1 MKKVGVLFFLMAFL
15 MSCSKEKQPI
25 AYGEDSCDFCKMTIV
40 DKIHGAEIVT
50 DKGKVYKFD
59 ATECMLDFEADM
71 DKEKVGQFYTNHY
84 LNPEELI
91 LANKA
96 SFLISKN
103 IPSPMGEFITAFPS
117 KKEAEKVQAKKEGKI
132 FTWQALKEQQK
143 NKN

>member
-1 MKKVGVLFFLMAFL
+1 MKKLGVLFFLMGFL
-15 MSCSKEKQPI
+15 MSCSKEKKPI

-59 ATECMLDFEADM
+59 ATECMLDFEQEM
-71 DKEKVGQFYTNHY
+71 SKEKVGQFYTNHY
-84 LNPEELI
+84 HNPGELI

-103 IPSPMGEFITAFPS
+103 IPSPMGGFITAFS
-117 KKEAEKVQAKKEGKI
+117 SQEKAAKVQAEKEGEI
-132 FTWQALKEQQK
+132 YTWQELRKHQQ
-143 NKN
+143 NKK